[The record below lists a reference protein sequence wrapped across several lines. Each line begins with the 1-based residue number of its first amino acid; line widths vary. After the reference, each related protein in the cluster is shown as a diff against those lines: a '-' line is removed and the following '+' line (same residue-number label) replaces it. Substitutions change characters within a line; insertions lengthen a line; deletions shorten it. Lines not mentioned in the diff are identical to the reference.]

1 MRGELVAAGED
12 GRGVERFLDRS
23 GEAGEAAG
31 VRAGDHR
38 AQEGLA
44 GHAGPV
50 GALAAD
56 QFALDDR
63 GGQSGRAGAVG
74 DVLPDGARADHND
87 VVREGIRLRHGV
99 SLVGGVRRGHM
110 GTCAEYPPC
119 RQCCADGYSPETRKR
134 EYLMTSTVEL
144 TKENFDQTVTDNEF
158 VLIDF
163 WASWCGPCRQFAPV
177 YEKAAEAN
185 PDLVFGK
192 VDTEAQP
199 ELAQA
204 FGISSIPT
212 LMIVRD
218 QVAVFAQPGALPEAA
233 LTDVIGQARK
243 LDMDEVRKAVAEQQ
257 AQAGQNGEGGQ

>member
-1 MRGELVAAGED
+1 
-12 GRGVERFLDRS
+12 
-23 GEAGEAAG
+23 
-31 VRAGDHR
+31 
-38 AQEGLA
+38 
-44 GHAGPV
+44 
-50 GALAAD
+50 
-56 QFALDDR
+56 
-63 GGQSGRAGAVG
+63 
-74 DVLPDGARADHND
+74 
-87 VVREGIRLRHGV
+87 
-99 SLVGGVRRGHM
+99 
-110 GTCAEYPPC
+110 
-119 RQCCADGYSPETRKR
+119 
-134 EYLMTSTVEL
+134 MTSTVEL

-257 AQAGQNGEGGQ
+257 AQAGQNGESGQ